1 MLNIIYKL
9 LWIFLIYSFLG
20 WILETVVAATKQKR
34 FVNRGIINGPFCVI
48 YGIAAL
54 VITFVAQELSGIWLF
69 LGSMILATL
78 VEWVAGGLIEKMYHE
93 RWWNYS
99 SLPWNL
105 DGYISAPTSI
115 LWGVLGFLMM
125 KWGNNFCFS
134 IYEMFPG
141 LLVKL
146 LTAIVAGVVVLDGAA
161 TMIILKGRSKK
172 LEQWKATNE
181 LLDSVSETLGNK
193 IYVLVDKRI
202 SRAYPQ
208 KVQSKEEQKEK
219 NIFAYGCSFYK
230 LFLLFII
237 GAFLGD
243 ITETIF
249 CRITMGTWMSRSS
262 VVWGPFS
269 IVWGLGI
276 AAVTGLL
283 YKYRKSSDAFL
294 FFTGVF
300 LGGAYEYICSVFT
313 EVVFGTVFW
322 DYSGLPYNLGGRINL
337 LYCLFWGIAAVVWFK
352 KLYPLFSK
360 LIEKVPIK
368 PGKILT
374 WSLIIFMT
382 CNILMSSVALI
393 RYNSRSNSIEAFN
406 SMDEWLDEHFDD
418 EKMEKIYPKAKK
430 VK

>member
-9 LWIFLIYSFLG
+9 LWLFLIYSFLG

-34 FVNRGIINGPFCVI
+34 FVNRGIMNGPFCVI

-54 VITFVAQELSGIWLF
+54 AITLVAQELNGVWLF

-78 VEWVAGGLIEKMYHE
+78 VEWIAGGLIEKMYRQ

-115 LWGVLGFLMM
+115 LWGALGFIMM
-125 KWGNNFCFS
+125 KWGNNFCFT
-134 IYEMFPG
+134 IYGMFPG

-146 LTAIVAGVVVLDGAA
+146 LVAIVAGVVVLDGAA

-172 LEQWKATNE
+172 LEQWKATND
-181 LLDSVSETLGNK
+181 LLDSVSASLGNK
-193 IYVLVDKRI
+193 IYLLVDKRI

-208 KVQSKEEQKEK
+208 KVQSQKEQKNK
-219 NIFAYGCSFYK
+219 SVFAYGCDFYK

-243 ITETIF
+243 ITETVF

-276 AAVTGLL
+276 AVVTALL
-283 YKYRKSSDAFL
+283 YKYRNSSDAFL

-313 EVVFGTVFW
+313 EVVFGAVFW

-337 LYCLFWGIAAVVWFK
+337 LYCFFWGIAAVVWFK
-352 KLYPLFSK
+352 KLYPPFSA
-360 LIEKVPIK
+360 LIEKIPIK

-374 WSLIIFMT
+374 WSLIVFMT

-393 RYNSRSNSIEAFN
+393 RYNSRSNNIAAYSSIE
-406 SMDEWLDEHFDD
+406 EWLDEHYDD
-418 EKMEKIYPKAKK
+418 ERMEKIYPKAKK

>member
-1 MLNIIYKL
+1 MLNTIYKL
-9 LWIFLIYSFLG
+9 LLFFLIYSFIG

-48 YGIAAL
+48 YGNAAI
-54 VITFVAQELSGIWLF
+54 VITLVTQELNGVWLF

-105 DGYISAPTSI
+105 DGYISAPTSV
-115 LWGVLGFLMM
+115 LWGALGFIMM
-125 KWGNNFCFS
+125 KWGNDLCIS

-146 LTAIVAGVVVLDGAA
+146 LIAIVAGVVVLDGAA

-181 LLDSVSETLGNK
+181 LLDSVSATLGNK
-193 IYVLVDKRI
+193 IYILVDKRI

-208 KVQSKEEQKEK
+208 KVQSEEAQKEK
-219 NIFAYGCSFYK
+219 NVFAYGCNFYK
-230 LFLLFII
+230 LFLLFFI

-243 ITETIF
+243 IIETIF
-249 CRITMGTWMSRSS
+249 CRFALGTWMSRSS

-276 AAVTGLL
+276 AAVTALL
-283 YKYRKSSDAFL
+283 YRYRNKSDAFL
-294 FFTGVF
+294 FFTGVL

-313 EVVFGTVFW
+313 EVVFGAVFW

-337 LYCLFWGIAAVVWFK
+337 LYCLFWGIAAVIWFK

-360 LIEKVPIK
+360 LIEKMPLK
-368 PGKILT
+368 PGKIVT
-374 WSLIIFMT
+374 WLLVAFMT
-382 CNILMSSVALI
+382 CNIVMSSVALI
-393 RYNSRSNSIEAFN
+393 RYNSRSDNIEASN
-406 SMDEWLDEHFDD
+406 SVEEWIDEYYNDV
-418 EKMEKIYPKAKK
+418 KMEKIYPKAKK
-430 VK
+430 VN